1 MLPRWNSQTPL
12 GGVLVEHECPRCHR
26 EVELPLGQLCS
37 ACTAAIE
44 LRARKVARIVAVLS
58 TVAFGVYI
66 FVPFPADER
75 ARLVGTAG
83 ILIWYV
89 LSNLVV
95 RRVLRQ
101 WRR

>member
-1 MLPRWNSQTPL
+1 MLRRWNSQTPL

-26 EVELPLGQLCS
+26 EVELPLGQLCDTC
-37 ACTAAIE
+37 AGAIE
-44 LRARKVARIVAVLS
+44 RRARKVARIVAAIS
-58 TVAFGVYI
+58 TVAFAVYV
-66 FVPFPADER
+66 FVPFPADQR

-83 ILIWYV
+83 IVVWYV

>member
-1 MLPRWNSQTPL
+1 MLPRWNSQTL
-12 GGVLVEHECPRCHR
+12 LSGVLVEHECPRCHR
-26 EVELPLGQLCS
+26 EVELPLGQLCG

-44 LRARKVARIVAVLS
+44 RRARNLARIVAAVS
-58 TVAFGVYI
+58 TVAFGVYV
-66 FVPFPADER
+66 FVPFPADQR
-75 ARLVGTAG
+75 TRLVGTAG
-83 ILIWYV
+83 IAIWYV